1 MQFYFL
7 FKDEVMDTEAKG
19 NVPVTSSKAVVTSRG
34 VIHPIAEMERAIDR
48 LFGRGFPSL
57 WQRNNFAMFDD
68 MHDLEGL
75 RLPSLDV
82 IDREADVLVRA
93 EIPGIDKKDIDI
105 SITDNLLTIKGHS
118 KHEKKDKKGDYH
130 RHEISSA
137 AFSRTFT
144 LPGEVDST
152 KTVAN
157 LKDGVLEITLPKLEA
172 SKRHSIAV
180 Q

>member
-1 MQFYFL
+1 
-7 FKDEVMDTEAKG
+7 MDTATKG
-19 NVPVTSSKAVVTSRG
+19 NIPVTGSKKVAKHSTTAM
-34 VIHPIAEMERAIDR
+34 HPIADMERVIDQFFSR
-48 LFGRGFPSL
+48 NMPSL
-57 WQRNNFAMFDD
+57 WHRNSLSSLDD
-68 MHDLEGL
+68 MFVLEGQ

-82 IDREADVLVRA
+82 IDRDADVLVRA
-93 EIPGIDKKDIDI
+93 EITGIDKKDIDI

-137 AFSRTFT
+137 SFARSFT
-144 LPGEVDST
+144 LPGEVDSA

-157 LKDGVLEITLPKLEA
+157 LKDGILEITLPKLEA
-172 SKRHSIAV
+172 SKRRSIAV

>member
-1 MQFYFL
+1 
-7 FKDEVMDTEAKG
+7 MDTETKG
-19 NVPVTSSKAVVTSRG
+19 NIPVTSDKKAVASRNL
-34 VIHPIAEMERAIDR
+34 IHPMADMERALER
-48 LFGRGFPSL
+48 FFGGGFPSL
-57 WQRNNFAMFDD
+57 LRRNNLASFDD
-68 MHDLEGL
+68 MFDFEGQ

-137 AFSRTFT
+137 SFARSFT
-144 LPGEVDST
+144 LPGEVDSA

-157 LKDGVLEITLPKLEA
+157 LKDGILEITLPKLEA
-172 SKRHSIAV
+172 SKRRSIAV